1 MATNTGILDLV
12 KPAGNENALI
22 SVINSNMDKLDAEAG
37 RSRGNIAANYSTS
50 SAYDVGDLCIYQGN
64 LYRCNTAIASGEE
77 WTAAHWTQVNIA
89 GELDSQKQAIA
100 NLGNNI
106 GTLSSLKTSAKT
118 SAVDAINEV
127 LGLAQCRRMYISANG
142 SIDIA
147 VPDSREIYFFVCP
160 STGEYYLG
168 AVNGNS
174 NTITKIAG
182 SATAS
187 KLTATRG
194 SYKITLTSSQTWG
207 MLVYVLAPFSTTGG
221 V

>member
-1 MATNTGILDLV
+1 MAKVSIVKWITNKIKQAMAIVQDGDT
-12 KPAGNENALI
+12 ATRTI
-22 SVINSNMDKLDAEAG
+22 SSGKYVLWNNNMYTANSN
-37 RSRGNIAANYSTS
+37 
-50 SAYDVGDLCIYQGN
+50 
-64 LYRCNTAIASGEE
+64 IASGDDLSSKL
-77 WTAAHWTQVNIA
+77 TACADGGLN
-89 GELDSQKQAIA
+89 ELSANTTQAIA

-118 SAVDAINEV
+118 SAVNAINEV
-127 LGLAQCRRMYISANG
+127 LGLAQCRRVYIGANG
-142 SIDIA
+142 SVDIA
-147 VPDSREIYFFVCP
+147 VPDAREIYFFVCP

-207 MLVYVLAPFSTTGG
+207 MLLYVLAPFSATGG

>member
-100 NLGNNI
+100 NKLGTDDIADNLTTTTAGKVLDARQGAI
-106 GTLSSLKTSAKT
+106 LS
-118 SAVDAINEV
+118 
-127 LGLAQCRRMYISANG
+127 R
-142 SIDIA
+142 DIA
-147 VPDSREIYFFVCP
+147 VHEVTDCNDAIEANYRPYFFMCVTGSNRPDSNVFFGI
-160 STGEYYLG
+160 TMRYDNNNLG
-168 AVNGNS
+168 QIGFSSAGFYRRYRS
-174 NTITKIAG
+174 WGTWTAWTKVG
-182 SATAS
+182 
-187 KLTATRG
+187 
-194 SYKITLTSSQTWG
+194 
-207 MLVYVLAPFSTTGG
+207 
-221 V
+221 